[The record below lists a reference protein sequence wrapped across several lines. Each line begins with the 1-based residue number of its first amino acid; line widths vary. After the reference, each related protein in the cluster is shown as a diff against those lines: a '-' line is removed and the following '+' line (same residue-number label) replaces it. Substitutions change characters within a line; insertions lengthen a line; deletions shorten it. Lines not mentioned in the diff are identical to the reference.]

1 MIWFSSSISLVSSVR
16 ENILIHID
24 SYVESHRCIHMNVS
38 DGMCNRSFSYL
49 CLYLIFLIAM
59 TLNVWR
65 MTLLEPQ
72 VGVFCILQARWVG
85 KIAQGCKNLTNILAA
100 IIYPNEELS

>member
-1 MIWFSSSISLVSSVR
+1 
-16 ENILIHID
+16 
-24 SYVESHRCIHMNVS
+24 
-38 DGMCNRSFSYL
+38 
-49 CLYLIFLIAM
+49 
-59 TLNVWR
+59 

-100 IIYPNEELS
+100 IIYPNEELSSEGIYISYYSNASYEFRTAMGQSR